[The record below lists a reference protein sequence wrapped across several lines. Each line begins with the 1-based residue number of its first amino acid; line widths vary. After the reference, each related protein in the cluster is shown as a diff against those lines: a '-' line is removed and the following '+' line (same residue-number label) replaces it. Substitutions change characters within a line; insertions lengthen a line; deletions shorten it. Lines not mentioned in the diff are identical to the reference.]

1 MSARPDSAV
10 ERVRA
15 LVSRAGLVVIAGLLV
30 VGLGFSAAGD
40 VVTSTSLLR
49 IACGLLVAMP
59 IVSVLA
65 LTAEEIRARDWL
77 FVATCVGVIALIAFG
92 VWERWRQGP

>member
-1 MSARPDSAV
+1 MSTRPDSPV

-15 LVSRAGLVVIAGLLV
+15 LVSRAGLVVIAVLLA
-30 VGLGFSAAGD
+30 VGLSFSAAGD
-40 VVTSTSLLR
+40 AETSTSLLR

-65 LTAEEIRARDWL
+65 LTAEEIRVRDWF
-77 FVATCVGVIALIAFG
+77 FVATCVAVVALIAIG
-92 VWERWRQGP
+92 VWERWR